1 MGAKTSDA
9 DLETWVAA
17 GIISADQADRIRAI
31 EASEPVRSGMVREV
45 VGYLGASLLA
55 VAALVLVGDVWDDLG
70 RWARVLLCAVAA
82 GGLIATGVLVGRV
95 GNDRTM
101 RRLSRVALTLATI
114 PLGFTVGIALGSVV
128 SEGVA
133 VLAGFVAGLGYGAT
147 VYRFDR
153 SWASHVAV
161 FASAVGTVLA
171 FEPALDVG
179 EFLWITGPLLFGLGA
194 AWMTGATAGWLPPR
208 VEGEV
213 LGAGAL
219 GVGSVL
225 LVAAAD
231 PTTDGG
237 IVMIFCMVAM
247 AIGCLIVGARLD
259 RVVWLATGVIGLL
272 GYLPWALTE
281 LLGEGV
287 GVPIGLALAGIG
299 LLTTL
304 TRGRTTGPG

>member
-9 DLETWVAA
+9 DLDAWVAA
-17 GIISADQADRIRAI
+17 GIISADQADRIRAMD
-31 EASEPVRSGMVREV
+31 ASEPVHAGIVREV

-70 RWARVLLCAVAA
+70 RWARVLLCAVAT
-82 GGLIATGVLVGRV
+82 GGLIATGVLVGRA
-95 GNDRTM
+95 GTDRTM
-101 RRLSRVALTLATI
+101 RRLSRVALMLATI
-114 PLGFTVGIALGSVV
+114 PLGFTAGIALGSFV

-133 VLAGFVAGLGYGAT
+133 VLAGFVAGLGYAAT
-147 VYRFDR
+147 VYRMDG
-153 SWASHVAV
+153 SWASHAAV
-161 FASAVGTVLA
+161 FASAAGTVLA
-171 FEPALDVG
+171 FEPALDVD

-194 AWMTGATAGWLPPR
+194 AWMMGATVGWLPPR
-208 VEGEV
+208 IEGEV

-231 PTTDGG
+231 PITGGG
-237 IVMIFCMVAM
+237 IVMIFCMVGA

-287 GVPIGLALAGIG
+287 GVPIGLAMAGSG
-299 LLTTL
+299 LLATFA
-304 TRGRTTGPG
+304 RGRTTGPG